1 MYSVIVNIAGF
12 GMLMYFFLPI
22 ILGGLIFSNNKALF
36 FNKPLKQ
43 RKMFISILGLIFG
56 LVAIC
61 SIVVSF
67 ENGLAA
73 TPRMFVIFS
82 SITYVSYTI
91 YALIAFLKLSKSRQ
105 VKRSV

>member
-61 SIVVSF
+61 SIIVSF
-67 ENGLAA
+67 ENGLSLYQ
-73 TPRMFVIFS
+73 RMFVIFS
-82 SITYVSYTI
+82 SITYVSYTF
-91 YALIAFLKLSKSRQ
+91 YALIAFLKLSKSQ
-105 VKRSV
+105 PVKQ

>member
-1 MYSVIVNIAGF
+1 MYSLIVNIAGF

-22 ILGGLIFSNNKALF
+22 ILGGLIFSNNKGLF

-43 RKMFISILGLIFG
+43 RKMFISILGLTFG

-67 ENGLAA
+67 ENGLDSTAKI
-73 TPRMFVIFS
+73 FVIFS
-82 SITYVSYTI
+82 SITYVSYTL
-91 YALIAFLKLSKSRQ
+91 YALIAFLKLSKSQ
-105 VKRSV
+105 PVKRNI